1 VTEPVSSSTG
11 ITSPTTNETT
21 TQTPAQT
28 TQPEKAR
35 TTYSTEPASSSSS
48 KLPLIIGLV
57 LLFLLLLGL
66 LIYFLSRKFG
76 SSTNRVI
83 AATKKD
89 DEEKP
94 KANNLANY
102 AAVQPKQRTTPY
114 ADRPVKRETENSLT
128 IHPTGP
134 LLLNLFVEDQNTNIG
149 KRNIHSLKSGYSL
162 SVGGGNSDFLI
173 FLVEVPSNIGELRR
187 NASQLTFIPRKQK
200 YFPDL
205 GSNELRDCLNKTIRI
220 ISDRNYEIR
229 FRFEMYEDPLDTMN
243 RMLNR
248 IKVPG

>member
-1 VTEPVSSSTG
+1 V
-11 ITSPTTNETT
+11 T

-28 TQPEKAR
+28 TQPEQKQ
-35 TTYSTEPASSSSS
+35 TASVKKTGSSS

-57 LLFLLLLGL
+57 LLLLLLLGL
-66 LIYFLSRKFG
+66 IIYFLSRKSG
-76 SSTNRVI
+76 SSPSRVTKD
-83 AATKKD
+83 AAPPKR

-94 KANNLANY
+94 KVVDRDMTKY

-114 ADRPVKRETENSLT
+114 ADRPVKTEKDNPLV
-128 IHPTGP
+128 INPTGP

-173 FLVEVPSNIGELRR
+173 FLVPIPAGIGELRR
-187 NASQLTFIPRKQK
+187 NASQLTFIPRKHK

-205 GSNELRDCLNKTIRI
+205 GSSELRDCLNKTIRI
-220 ISDRNYEIR
+220 ISDRGYEIR
-229 FRFEMYEDPLDTMN
+229 FRFEMYEDPLTA
-243 RMLNR
+243 LNR
-248 IKVPG
+248 ILNQIKVPG

>member
-1 VTEPVSSSTG
+1 VQSSQKTG
-11 ITSPTTNETT
+11 
-21 TQTPAQT
+21 A
-28 TQPEKAR
+28 A
-35 TTYSTEPASSSSS
+35 ASSS

-57 LLFLLLLGL
+57 LLLLLLLGL
-66 LIYFLSRKFG
+66 LIYFLSRRSG
-76 SSTNRVI
+76 SSPSRVI
-83 AATKKD
+83 APAKKD

-94 KANNLANY
+94 KANKLANY
-102 AAVQPKQRTTPY
+102 AAVQSKQRTTPY
-114 ADRPVKRETENSLT
+114 ADRPVKQTENPFV
-128 IHPTGP
+128 INPTGP
-134 LLLNLFVEDQNTNIG
+134 LLLNMFVEDQNTNIG

-187 NASQLTFIPRKQK
+187 NANQLTFIPRKHK

-205 GSNELRDCLNKTIRI
+205 GSNELRDCLNKTIRV

-229 FRFEMYEDPLDTMN
+229 FRFEMYEDPLAALN
-243 RMLNR
+243 RMLNQ